1 MMMDYDNNEK
11 YHFEKNVI
19 IKQFDLKNST
29 FNLNFKLY
37 FPYLHMTIIAFYP
50 LDLVNHSYPG
60 TTKASMSTKSMFHQY
75 SVRVSHCRSWI
86 QDLVRTHET
95 IWRKTMVTHHLRRW
109 HYGIL
114 TTQDYLLVLLLY
126 ILKKKSK

>member
-1 MMMDYDNNEK
+1 MMMMMMDYDNNEK

-50 LDLVNHSYPG
+50 MDLVNHSYSS
-60 TTKASMSTKSMFHQY
+60 TTNNQ
-75 SVRVSHCRSWI
+75 
-86 QDLVRTHET
+86 
-95 IWRKTMVTHHLRRW
+95 
-109 HYGIL
+109 GINEH
-114 TTQDYLLVLLLY
+114 
-126 ILKKKSK
+126 